1 MQIKKG
7 AVVIPKNKLVCV
19 GLVALV
25 WIRICLCDPYPVSV
39 LRFKT

>member
-7 AVVIPKNKLVCV
+7 AVVIPKNYLVCM

-25 WIRICLCDPYPVSV
+25 WIRICLCDPILVSA